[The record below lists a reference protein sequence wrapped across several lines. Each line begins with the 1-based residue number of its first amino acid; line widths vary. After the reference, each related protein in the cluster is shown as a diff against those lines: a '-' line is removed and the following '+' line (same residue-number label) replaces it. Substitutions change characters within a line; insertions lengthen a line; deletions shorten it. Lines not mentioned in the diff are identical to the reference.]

1 VASLKRKE
9 LVKRLKL
16 EQAISF
22 HLEYNHFPPIS
33 PTFAKS
39 AKEAIE
45 NAISDNYNKKVQLPN
60 GKKLSTA
67 KVIDSLHLS
76 SFVEHRMSK
85 NGV

>member
-1 VASLKRKE
+1 MATLKRKE
-9 LVKRLKL
+9 LVDRLKL

-22 HLEYNHFPPIS
+22 HLEYNHFPPIN
-33 PTFAKS
+33 PTFAKP

-45 NAISDNYNKKVQLPN
+45 NAVLDNYDKEVQLPN
-60 GKKLSTA
+60 GKKLSTS